1 MRRFGILLLTL
12 LSLVSAKADDIT
24 VDGVKRNY
32 IVYAPKNL
40 GDKRPLLISCHG
52 MNQDAAYQK
61 GMLVIESVAD
71 TAKFVTVFPNGI
83 DKSWDLGG
91 NKDLNFMR
99 AIIDKM
105 VEKYNIDRNRVY
117 LSGFSMGGMFTYFA
131 MNRMADTFAAFAPIS
146 GYPMWGAS
154 FTSSRPIPIIH
165 THGTT
170 DDVVN
175 FNGVASVLAGWV
187 KRNGC
192 PTTAKVTKP
201 YRASHI
207 TRHYWGPGMNGV
219 EVVLLE
225 MANKGHWISND
236 NGVKTGEEIWNFC
249 KRFSLK
255 DTDPK
260 VSFINPKT
268 NLTFTSVGG
277 AGTVPDVSLEVEAS
291 DPDGKVESVAFFDGD
306 ELLGEV
312 AEAPYTFVL
321 KDLKKGEHVIAAV
334 AKDNE
339 GYSAKATI
347 TISASDVLRGSFVFT
362 NFSEE
367 GCVPEGWETYDGQ
380 ENRVG
385 YAGGF
390 SQGSR
395 VFLFTG
401 ETHDFDSGIY
411 TRNTTGG
418 AQEGYARYGSEKT
431 NSTMWLYPGN
441 YQLYVRVANWNQPSF
456 SPVTVALENMQ
467 GERVFEETFTPT
479 ANIGNAASNSFSGS
493 TPLSLTFDLLEQGRY
508 VVSFY
513 TADAPWADLVVG
525 RGSIRRKGDVSLV
538 TTIADKQPVRK
549 TYFNLAGQQ
558 VQKPTHGI
566 FVEKTIMS
574 DGTANSRTMS
584 Y

>member
-187 KRNGC
+187 QRNGC
-192 PTTAKVTKP
+192 RTTAKVTKP

-207 TRHYWGPGMNGV
+207 TRHYWGPGINGV

-291 DPDGKVESVAFFDGD
+291 DPDGKVESVAFYDGD

-312 AEAPYTFVL
+312 TEAPYTFVL

-390 SQGSR
+390 SQGPR